1 MPRPPDLVEEF
12 ADHVASARFDALSPE
27 AIEAAKKSILDTMG
41 VILAASGLEPAASP
55 VTQLALESGG
65 RPESTLLACDT
76 LVSAPMAAFANGA
89 MAHCLDFDDHTPW
102 GQHSASTIV
111 PAVLAVA
118 ERYPQISGRDLV
130 TAVAVGQDLFVRL
143 RCNVGW
149 RKDWNLS
156 TVLGIYAGAAAVAR
170 LMGLNTT
177 QSRTALSLASM
188 QSAGVM
194 EVVAGTGSNT
204 RAIYAAFSAKGSVV
218 AGVLAR
224 SEHITPVEALFEGP
238 FGVMQTYF
246 AGAYDRPAIVEALGT
261 EYLGASTLY
270 KPWPAVGTAHSHLHA
285 TILIVTEHDLAAE
298 DIAEIRVFV
307 GDYHELMCQPLEE
320 RRAPT
325 TMVDAKFSLPY
336 LVAVAAVRR
345 TVRLSDFLPD
355 ALADP
360 SVRAVADM
368 VHPVADADLDW
379 RLELPP
385 GRVEIRTTDGRLF
398 SRTGT
403 GVPGSPEAPLD
414 WADLITK
421 FTDCAS
427 LARKAPT
434 AASVHAVVTMTQELD
449 QVPRARDLV
458 RALVL
463 SP

>member
-1 MPRPPDLVEEF
+1 MPRPPDLVEVF
-12 ADHVASARFDALSPE
+12 ADHVARARFDALPPE
-27 AIEAAKKSILDTMG
+27 AAEAAKKSILDTMG

-65 RPESTLLACDT
+65 HPESTLLAFDT
-76 LVSAPMAAFANGA
+76 RTSAPMAAFANGA
-89 MAHCLDFDDHTPW
+89 LAHCLDFDDHTPW

-118 ERYPQISGRDLV
+118 ERYPEISGRDLV

-170 LMGLNTT
+170 LMRLTAT
-177 QSRTALSLASM
+177 QSRTALALASM

-194 EVVAGTGSNT
+194 ETVAGTGSNT
-204 RAIYAAFSAKGSVV
+204 RAIYAAFSAKGAVV
-218 AGVLAR
+218 AGILAR
-224 SEHITPVEALFEGP
+224 SEHLTPVEALFEGP

-246 AGAYDRPAIVEALGT
+246 GGAYDRTAIVDSLGT

-285 TILIVTEHDLAAE
+285 TILIVSEHDLAPE

-307 GDYHELMCQPLEE
+307 GDYHDLMCQPLEE
-320 RRAPT
+320 RRAPR

-336 LVAVAAVRR
+336 LVAVAAVRG
-345 TVRLSDFLPD
+345 TVRLSDFVPD

-360 SVRAVADM
+360 SVRAVADK
-368 VHPVADADLDW
+368 VHPVPDNDLDW

-385 GRVEIRTTDGRLF
+385 GRVEIRTTDGRVF
-398 SRTGT
+398 SRTGA
-403 GVPGSPEAPLD
+403 GVLGGADAPLN
-414 WADLITK
+414 WADLIAK

-427 LARKAPT
+427 VARKAPR
-434 AASVHAVVTMTQELD
+434 AGSVRAVVTMARELD
-449 QVPRARDLV
+449 QVPQARDLV